1 MDRTMY
7 GKVQPGTYHPYRCTR
22 KNGSSPGCKYI
33 HRSRMFEFVITSF
46 EEILVKDIP
55 FHTSIRQNLKMDE
68 MCTVQET
75 NSDFVLNLGI
85 LSNFLI
91 IKGAVNV

>member
-33 HRSRMFEFVITSF
+33 YRSHMFEFVITSF
-46 EEILVKDIP
+46 EQILVKGIP
-55 FHTSIRQNLKMDE
+55 FHTSIRQNMELDE
-68 MCTVQET
+68 MCTVHKK
-75 NSDFVLNLGI
+75 NCDFVFNLVI
-85 LSNFLI
+85 LSNF
-91 IKGAVNV
+91 

>member
-33 HRSRMFEFVITSF
+33 IYTFHTLACIAIISENKHL
-46 EEILVKDIP
+46 LVKVVLL
-55 FHTSIRQNLKMDE
+55 HTVTRQSLKTDKMYV
-68 MCTVQET
+68 TYRNARQIA
-75 NSDFVLNLGI
+75 VLL
-85 LSNFLI
+85 
-91 IKGAVNV
+91 

>member
-33 HRSRMFEFVITSF
+33 KYRFHTLECVISSEDKHLVMDVLIHILIWQHMKTDEMYQSSRMEAWDNKIIHCKF
-46 EEILVKDIP
+46 
-55 FHTSIRQNLKMDE
+55 SIKRQ
-68 MCTVQET
+68 
-75 NSDFVLNLGI
+75 G
-85 LSNFLI
+85 
-91 IKGAVNV
+91 